1 MAVEELLRHPAV
13 TIDDVDAREG
23 NPVETPL
30 GGPVEDIRVR
40 VDRRVQ
46 DAEALDDRGVVVG
59 EQVIGDVV
67 PFGKGL
73 QMFL

>member
-1 MAVEELLRHPAV
+1 LAVPV
-13 TIDDVDAREG
+13 DDVDAREG
-23 NPVETPL
+23 NTVKTPL
-30 GGPVEDIRVR
+30 GGAVEDIRVG

-59 EQVIGDVV
+59 EQVIGDVLLL
-67 PFGKGL
+67 GEGL